1 MKKSIGLFVVLV
13 LILIFTVF
21 AITWIEHRMKYVIS
35 DAVFVETDYLSNIG
49 FSRVSGK
56 IIQLYKKEGDAVKA
70 DETIAKIDDTDYK
83 IQLENINYE
92 IESLKKQKSQLE
104 NQLSR
109 IIQENELNQKI
120 TSLTTQE
127 IEKKIESLIAQK
139 SQVEVQIEKAKKDE
153 ERYRNLLEKG
163 LVPKAKYE
171 EINTQ
176 LKVLLDQ
183 RKAIEKS
190 ISELNVSKAK
200 SKESVELVKTQ
211 GQVSKEIQDQISAL
225 ENKILALT
233 KQKEDLENQIKYT
246 ELKSPYNGIIAKKYV
261 SIGDIVKAG
270 QPVYAIVKENSFYI
284 KVLLEETK
292 LNGVKVGNKAY
303 IKLDAYPDKTF
314 EGKVESI
321 DIASAAKFALVPRDI
336 SAGEFTKLAQ
346 RIPVKIRIT
355 KGDTNLLRVGL
366 GGEVEIEKK

>member
-1 MKKSIGLFVVLV
+1 M
-13 LILIFTVF
+13 
-21 AITWIEHRMKYVIS
+21 
-35 DAVFVETDYLSNIG
+35 
-49 FSRVSGK
+49 
-56 IIQLYKKEGDAVKA
+56 
-70 DETIAKIDDTDYK
+70 
-83 IQLENINYE
+83 
-92 IESLKKQKSQLE
+92 
-104 NQLSR
+104 
-109 IIQENELNQKI
+109 
-120 TSLTTQE
+120 
-127 IEKKIESLIAQK
+127 
-139 SQVEVQIEKAKKDE
+139 
-153 ERYRNLLEKG
+153 EKG

-176 LKVLLDQ
+176 LKVLLEQ

-190 ISELNVSKAK
+190 ISELEVSKAK

-292 LNGVKVGNKAY
+292 LSGVKVGNKAY

-314 EGKVESI
+314 EGEVESI

-336 SAGEFTKLAQ
+336 SSGEFTKLAQ

-355 KGDTNLLRVGL
+355 KGDISLLRVGL